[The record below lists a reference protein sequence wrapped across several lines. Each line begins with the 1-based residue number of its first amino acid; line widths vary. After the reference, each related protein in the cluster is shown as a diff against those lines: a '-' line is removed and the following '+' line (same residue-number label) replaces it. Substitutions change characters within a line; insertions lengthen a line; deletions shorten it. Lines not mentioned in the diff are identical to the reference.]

1 MDTSLIVGWSGL
13 VLSILGIIYSA
24 INHKHCKVL
33 LCGRRLEFGID
44 VDTTEIYEE
53 ERKKEE
59 ELKRKNEEEIKRK
72 NEEEQKKKDEELKKK
87 FDEEKRKISYTPHV
101 FKIQPLNL

>member
-1 MDTSLIVGWSGL
+1 MDTSTIVGWSGL

-44 VDTTEIYEE
+44 VDSTDTFLKNQEE
-53 ERKKEE
+53 EKK
-59 ELKRKNEEEIKRK
+59 KEEIKRK
-72 NEEEQKKKDEELKKK
+72 LEEEKKKKDDDIIKKTAE
-87 FDEEKRKISYTPHV
+87 DEKRKILYTPHV
-101 FKIQPLNL
+101 FKIQPLNI